1 MVSGFWVER
10 NAWTTILEVEVR
22 PQGIATWRQRFG
34 SKQGNTVKQRLA
46 DSQLVCA
53 FLLLPWFTNNSISWI
68 VRWFLFCAMFP
79 SPDWTVLPVF
89 AAATKHEWMV
99 TFRFLSQ
106 GAWSLRWCHF
116 FEQDLLRNFCINKWD
131 SSCSQD
137 DWVCMQLQESMV
149 HEKKLLAWEI
159 ERVWVVHTGT
169 VWCGVWF
176 RHQGHEGQAGH
187 LIEINTMC
195 LICISQGRQIWGAI
209 SSLQFLSQFLC
220 NAICHSHW

>member
-1 MVSGFWVER
+1 
-10 NAWTTILEVEVR
+10 
-22 PQGIATWRQRFG
+22 
-34 SKQGNTVKQRLA
+34 
-46 DSQLVCA
+46 
-53 FLLLPWFTNNSISWI
+53 
-68 VRWFLFCAMFP
+68 MFP